1 MSQPVVRL
9 RMDFTRKEVV
19 DTHALPE
26 VASPAAGIWR
36 RMIERD
42 GGEVARA
49 TSVVR
54 YAPGTRFP
62 PHTHELGEEFLVL
75 QGSFAD
81 EHGTYPAGTYVRN
94 PAGSSHSP
102 FTAVADE
109 GGGCILFVKL
119 RQLDPADQVR
129 LVVDSR
135 ARERDGQWGP
145 GAFPGLR
152 NLLLGGFGTER
163 TVLVRW
169 APGTHIPEHTHAS
182 VEETLV
188 LEGEIEDDE
197 GRYPAGT
204 WFRVPTGSTHAP
216 RSPRGALILIRVGHA
231 F

>member
-1 MSQPVVRL
+1 MSQPAIQL
-9 RMDFTRKEVV
+9 RCDLSRKEVV
-19 DTHALPE
+19 DILALAE
-26 VASPAAGIWR
+26 VPSPVAGVMR
-36 RMIERD
+36 RLIERD

-54 YAPGTRFP
+54 YAPGTHFH
-62 PHTHELGEEFLVL
+62 PHVHELGEEFLVL
-75 QGSFAD
+75 QGTFAD
-81 EHGTYPAGTYVRN
+81 EFGTYPAGTYVRN
-94 PAGSSHSP
+94 PAGSAHRP
-102 FTAVADE
+102 YTDD
-109 GGGCILFVKL
+109 GCILFVKL

-129 LVVDSR
+129 VVRDTR
-135 ARERDGQWGP
+135 AADWGP

-152 NLLLGGFGTER
+152 NQLLGGFGTER

-169 APGTHIPEHTHAS
+169 DPGTRIPEHTHAS

-197 GRYPAGT
+197 GTYPAGT

-216 RSPRGALILIRVGHA
+216 RSPRGALIMIKVGHA